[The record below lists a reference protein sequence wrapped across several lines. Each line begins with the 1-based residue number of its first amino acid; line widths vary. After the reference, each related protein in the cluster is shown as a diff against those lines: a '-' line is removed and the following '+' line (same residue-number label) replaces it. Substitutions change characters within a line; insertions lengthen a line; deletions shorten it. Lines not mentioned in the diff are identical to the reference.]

1 MFSKGAKIMK
11 RATKRKI
18 KRLYNKNSFLFLG
31 ILVFAIVTM
40 MSTGYALLNEKL
52 TLNGKSTIKNENE
65 GKDPEDLGE
74 VCTTGISFSLR
85 SSWGGNRY
93 QYDMVMTNNSD
104 EAYYSWQIKIPSDSI
119 NIVSGSANIQQKN
132 GATYISNLSHQA
144 ELDSGES
151 TEAIFLDITYDG
163 DIEALFSKAII
174 TACGRASGEKK
185 VITDGPISITLEQL
199 EVPLEAKVT
208 LQSDWGSEKLYTIVL
223 YNNNDVDVTGFRVL
237 LYYGMDNTVSNTY
250 SWNKDLTTYAD
261 EHIMAANNGWAQQGE
276 ISAGGHS
283 ETFYL
288 QIKCSDSSFLPNI
301 VAAGVSKIS

>member
-93 QYDMVMTNNSD
+93 QYDMVITNNSD

-151 TEAIFLDITYDG
+151 
-163 DIEALFSKAII
+163 
-174 TACGRASGEKK
+174 
-185 VITDGPISITLEQL
+185 ITDGPISITLEQL

-250 SWNKDLTTYAD
+250 SWSKDLTTYAD